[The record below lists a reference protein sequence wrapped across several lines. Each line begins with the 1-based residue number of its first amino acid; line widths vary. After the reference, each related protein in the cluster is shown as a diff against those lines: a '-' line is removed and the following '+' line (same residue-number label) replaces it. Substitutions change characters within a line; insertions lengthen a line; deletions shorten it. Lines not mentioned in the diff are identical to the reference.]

1 MKQTNNEDTFFRLS
15 FFLILI
21 CTLANI
27 KERETNNLFS
37 PIEYYK
43 SMTGKNTR
51 SILCEYIGRLYGI
64 KPKVIHLVKYIIN
77 ECHNSSLVID
87 DIQDNSITRRN
98 YPCAHIVFGI
108 PITLNAGYMNA
119 FRLLHQLP
127 DIMFDSLCEE
137 RENQYDEIKKNEIYR
152 KIMTMITEHLYNIHI
167 GQGLDIYWTTN
178 RIIPCVDDYMLMIEY
193 KTGILFKII
202 IDMYTLITD
211 NIIFKER
218 EKMENMCK
226 ILCTYFQIRDDYVNL
241 TDPKLWKE
249 KGFCED
255 FDEKKQSYL
264 IITFYHSQHIS
275 QQTKDNFFSLF
286 YKPNLTERE
295 KKTLLTI
302 LYDTGIVDNVYC
314 YLVQLKEK
322 LETMIRIP
330 FLFQRLYINK
340 YKHFTDS
347 IHK

>member
-1 MKQTNNEDTFFRLS
+1 MKRSKNEDTFFRLC

-21 CTLANI
+21 CTLTNI
-27 KERETNNLFS
+27 KERETNNLFL

-98 YPCAHIVFGI
+98 YPCAHIVYGTA
-108 PITLNAGYMNA
+108 ITLNAGYMNA

-127 DIMFDSLCEE
+127 DLIFSILSQEDD
-137 RENQYDEIKKNEIYR
+137 NFNEIKKNEIYK

-178 RIIPCVDDYMLMIEY
+178 RIIPSIDDYMLMIEY

-202 IDMYTLITD
+202 IDMFSFMTD
-211 NIIFKER
+211 NIILKER

-226 ILCTYFQIRDDYVNL
+226 TLCTYFQIRDDYVNI
-241 TDPKLWKE
+241 TDPKFWKE

-255 FDEKKQSYL
+255 FDEKKQSYI
-264 IITFYHSQHIS
+264 IITFYHSYDIS
-275 QQTKDNFFSLF
+275 QEVKRVFFSLF
-286 YKPNLTERE
+286 YKPDLTERE
-295 KKTLLTI
+295 KKKLLTI
-302 LYDTGIVDNVYC
+302 LYDTGIIDRVY
-314 YLVQLKEK
+314 YFLIQLKEK

-330 FLFQRLYINK
+330 FLFQRLYVNK
-340 YKHFTDS
+340 YKHNTDS
-347 IHK
+347 IHM